1 MKRLLAGSLL
11 CLLLTGCAA
20 PAADTSDPADAGT
33 EAAVSTALSE
43 TEDLPVLSAPAVVT
57 EGRTPETAYDLPEEV
72 RRMAEWDQ
80 TAEPVAL
87 LARTEDAALYGLAG
101 EGDRLLLRWGDTLA
115 EFDWP
120 YRTPR
125 TVAPRLRQV
134 DADGDGA
141 EELAVVCCYGSG
153 TGVSIEQLHIVEK
166 NEDGTLTD
174 YRLPEDDFCGGQLT
188 AALRVETVE
197 GRTFAVLGRELLEIT
212 ELTEGRT
219 PPQGLAAGSIVGFD
233 VDPDDPYGVPIRF
246 RGSAW
251 LEGEDYLPTVWYAA
265 DLSARV
271 QYENGMFTLSGLHL
285 DGIE

>member
-1 MKRLLAGSLL
+1 MKRLLAASLL
-11 CLLLTGCAA
+11 CLLLAGCAA
-20 PAADTSDPADAGT
+20 PAADPSDPADAGT
-33 EAAVSTALSE
+33 EAAVSAALPE
-43 TEDLPVLSAPAVVT
+43 TEDLSALSAPAVVT
-57 EGRTPETAYDLPEEV
+57 EGRAPAENYELPEEV
-72 RRMAEWDQ
+72 RRMVEWDRA
-80 TAEPVAL
+80 AEPVAL

-101 EGDRLLLRWGDTLA
+101 EEDRLLIQWGGALA
-115 EFDWP
+115 EFDWS

-141 EELAVVCCYGSG
+141 EELAVVCYYGSG

-174 YRLPEDDFCGGQLT
+174 YRLPEDNLCGGQLT
-188 AALRVETVE
+188 QALRVETAE

-212 ELTEGRT
+212 ELTESRT

-233 VDPDDPYGVPIRF
+233 VDPDDPDGVPIRF

-265 DLSARV
+265 DLSACVRF
-271 QYENGMFTLSGLHL
+271 ENGVFTLSGLHL

>member
-1 MKRLLAGSLL
+1 MKRLLAVSLL

-20 PAADTSDPADAGT
+20 PAADTSDAVDAGT
-33 EAAVSTALSE
+33 EAAASAALPE

-57 EGRTPETAYDLPEEV
+57 EGRPWTEEGELPTVPREL
-72 RRMAEWDQ
+72 RGWDQ
-80 TAEPVAL
+80 EAEPVAL
-87 LARTEDAALYGLAG
+87 LGWTEDAALYGLAG
-101 EGDRLLLRWGDTLA
+101 EEDRLLLRWGDTLA

-265 DLSARV
+265 DLSACVRF
-271 QYENGMFTLSGLHL
+271 ENGMFTLSGLHL

>member
-33 EAAVSTALSE
+33 EAAVSAALPE
-43 TEDLPVLSAPAVVT
+43 TEDLPVLSAPAVMT

-72 RRMAEWDQ
+72 RRLAEWDQ
-80 TAEPVAL
+80 TAEPAAL

-101 EGDRLLLRWGDTLA
+101 EEDRLLLRWGDTLA

-251 LEGEDYLPTVWYAA
+251 LEGEDYPPTAWYAA
-265 DLSARV
+265 DLSACV
-271 QYENGMFTLSGLHL
+271 QYENGIFTLSGLHL

>member
-1 MKRLLAGSLL
+1 MKKLLAVSLL

-33 EAAVSTALSE
+33 EAAVSTALPE

-72 RRMAEWDQ
+72 RRLAEWDQ
-80 TAEPVAL
+80 TAEPAAL
-87 LARTEDAALYGLAG
+87 LARTADAALYGLAG
-101 EGDRLLLRWGDTLA
+101 EEDRLLLRWGDTLA

-166 NEDGTLTD
+166 NENGTLTD
-174 YRLPEDDFCGGQLT
+174 YRLPEDDLCGGQLT

-251 LEGEDYLPTVWYAA
+251 LEGEDYPPTVWYAA
-265 DLSARV
+265 DLSACV

>member
-1 MKRLLAGSLL
+1 MKKLLAVSLL

-20 PAADTSDPADAGT
+20 PAADTSDAVDAGT
-33 EAAVSTALSE
+33 EAAASAALPE
-43 TEDLPVLSAPAVVT
+43 TEDLPALSAPAVVT
-57 EGRTPETAYDLPEEV
+57 EGRTPGAAYDLPEEV

-80 TAEPVAL
+80 TAEPAAL
-87 LARTEDAALYGLAG
+87 LARTADAALYGLAG
-101 EGDRLLLRWGDTLA
+101 EEDRLLLRWGDALA

-141 EELAVVCCYGSG
+141 EELAVVCCCGSG

-174 YRLPEDDFCGGQLT
+174 YRLPEDDLCGGQLT

-219 PPQGLAAGSIVGFD
+219 PPQGLAAGSIVEFD

-251 LEGEDYLPTVWYAA
+251 LEGEDYPPTAWYAA

>member
-1 MKRLLAGSLL
+1 M
-11 CLLLTGCAA
+11 
-20 PAADTSDPADAGT
+20 
-33 EAAVSTALSE
+33 
-43 TEDLPVLSAPAVVT
+43 
-57 EGRTPETAYDLPEEV
+57 
-72 RRMAEWDQ
+72 
-80 TAEPVAL
+80 
-87 LARTEDAALYGLAG
+87 
-101 EGDRLLLRWGDTLA
+101 
-115 EFDWP
+115 
-120 YRTPR
+120 
-125 TVAPRLRQV
+125 APRLRQV

-153 TGVSIEQLHIVEK
+153 TGGSIEQLHIVEK

-174 YRLPEDDFCGGQLT
+174 YRLPEDDLCGGQLT

-251 LEGEDYLPTVWYAA
+251 LEGEDYPPTAWYAA

-271 QYENGMFTLSGLHL
+271 QYENGIFTLSGLHL

>member
-80 TAEPVAL
+80 TAEPTAL
-87 LARTEDAALYGLAG
+87 LARTADAALYGLAG
-101 EGDRLLLRWGDTLA
+101 EEDRLLLRWGDTLA

-125 TVAPRLRQV
+125 TVAPQLRQV

-174 YRLPEDDFCGGQLT
+174 YRLPEDDLCGGQLT

>member
-11 CLLLTGCAA
+11 CLLLAGCAA

-33 EAAVSTALSE
+33 EAAVSTALPE

-80 TAEPVAL
+80 TAEP
-87 LARTEDAALYGLAG
+87 AALYGLAG
-101 EGDRLLLRWGDTLA
+101 EEDRLLLRWGDTLA

-219 PPQGLAAGSIVGFD
+219 PPQGLAAGRIVGFD

-265 DLSARV
+265 DLSACVRF
-271 QYENGMFTLSGLHL
+271 ENGMFTLSGLHL

>member
-1 MKRLLAGSLL
+1 MKKLPAVSLL
-11 CLLLTGCAA
+11 CLLLMGCAA
-20 PAADTSDPADAGT
+20 PAADPSDAADAGT
-33 EAAVSTALSE
+33 KAAVFAALPE
-43 TEDLPVLSAPAVVT
+43 TEDLPALSAPAVVT
-57 EGRTPETAYDLPEEV
+57 EGKAPAEDYELPEEV

-80 TAEPVAL
+80 AAEPVAL
-87 LARTEDAALYGLAG
+87 LARTEDAALCGLAG
-101 EGDRLLLRWGDTLA
+101 EEDRLLLRWGDALA
-115 EFDWP
+115 EFDWS

-141 EELAVVCCYGSG
+141 QELAVVCYCGSG

-174 YRLPEDDFCGGQLT
+174 CRLPEDDLCGGQLT
-188 AALRVETVE
+188 QALRVETVE

-212 ELTEGRT
+212 ELTEGAT
-219 PPQGLAAGSIVGFD
+219 PPRGLAAGSIVGFD
-233 VDPDDPYGVPIRF
+233 VDPDDPNGAPLRF

-271 QYENGMFTLSGLHL
+271 QYENGVFTLSGLHL